1 MRGAAARYTIGN
13 HMNQIHAG
21 GIPVLAPSEPDAHGQ
36 AALLLAEST
45 LHALV
50 ETGTLTNSQALSV
63 IETTCEVKTE
73 VARRT
78 GESNMRMEE
87 SLALLRAIYVS
98 FEHDSD

>member
-1 MRGAAARYTIGN
+1 
-13 HMNQIHAG
+13 MNQIHG
-21 GIPVLAPSEPDAHGQ
+21 GGPPALAIPEPDAHGQ

-50 ETGTLTNSQALSV
+50 ETGTLTNRQALSV
-63 IETTCEVKTE
+63 IDTTCEVKTE
-73 VARRT
+73 VARRN
-78 GESNMRMEE
+78 GESSARMEE